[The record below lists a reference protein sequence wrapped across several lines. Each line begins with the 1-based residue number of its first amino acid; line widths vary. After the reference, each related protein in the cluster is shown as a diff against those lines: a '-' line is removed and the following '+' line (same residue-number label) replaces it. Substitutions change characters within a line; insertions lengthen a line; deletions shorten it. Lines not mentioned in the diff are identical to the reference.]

1 MGLTAEHAWMVTSV
15 LAHVIVSELVL
26 AANPGLE
33 SVAMLSPGF
42 AVLVVDEHSGL
53 GVAG

>member
-1 MGLTAEHAWMVTSV
+1 MSV

-42 AVLVVDEHSGL
+42 AVLAVDEHSGF
-53 GVAG
+53 GIAG